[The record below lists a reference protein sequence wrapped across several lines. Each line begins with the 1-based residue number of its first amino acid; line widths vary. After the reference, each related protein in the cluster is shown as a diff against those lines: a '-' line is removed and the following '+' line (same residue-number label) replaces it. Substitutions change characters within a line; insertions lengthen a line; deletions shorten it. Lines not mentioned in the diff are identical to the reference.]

1 MVKEVFLKQAP
12 VKDLRVDYAKEL
24 NPEQYQVV
32 TGAEGPCLVLAGAG
46 SGKTRTI
53 VYRVA
58 YLIER
63 GVRPE
68 NILLVTF
75 TNKAAREM
83 LKRVEGLLGRPPER
97 LWGGTFHH
105 IGNRLL
111 RKYTAKLGYRANFT
125 ILDEEDA
132 KDLIKTCLKESGI
145 DSSTFPAESA
155 GSLGAGVKD
164 RRFPSPAV
172 IKDLLSYAKNSRQR
186 LLEVIEQ
193 KHPKWSALAEQLSQI
208 GLKYEEKKRRNNS
221 MDFDD
226 LLVNWLRLLK
236 KEPAVKDRL
245 TRQFHY
251 ILVDEYQDTNYIQ
264 AAIIKELASVHHN
277 VLVVGDDAQSIY
289 SFRAAD
295 IGNILNFP
303 EIFPQAKIFKLES
316 NYRST
321 PEILKVAN
329 AVIVNNK
336 KQYAKTLKPVVSG
349 FIKPNL
355 VPAVSARQEAHFIS
369 EQILQLRDEGVPLNK
384 IAVLFRAAYH
394 SQELEFELTKRDIPY
409 DYRGGVRFFE
419 RSHIKDVLA
428 HLKIINNPREEV
440 AWYRVLGRQVG
451 IGEVTAGK
459 IYQRIREFK
468 IEEIVKED
476 LSEVLSVKSEIGWQA
491 LTGLLKKLTAGES
504 SDWRPEEII
513 IQIAKSDYRN
523 YLEAEYPNWQER
535 LEDLD
540 QLALF
545 AERYDDLNAFLAEVS
560 LQENFGV
567 ERGHPDASEDEK
579 IVLSTIHQ
587 AKGLEWEAIF
597 VINLVDS
604 AFPNQRAL
612 VEPDGEE
619 EERRLFYVAVTRA
632 QKQLFLSY
640 PLTGSY
646 SSMTLNM
653 PSRFLD
659 EIDVNLL
666 ETVKL
671 IEGTEDYSDLDDNN
685 VSYLPDLSSL

>member
-1 MVKEVFLKQAP
+1 MAKTIVLKNQAP
-12 VKDLRVDYAKEL
+12 VKELKVNYSKDL
-24 NPEQYQVV
+24 NQEQYQVV

-63 GVRPE
+63 SVKAE

-75 TNKAAREM
+75 TNKAAKEM
-83 LKRVEGLLGRPPER
+83 LKRVEALLGRPPER

-105 IGNRLL
+105 IGNRIL
-111 RKYTAKLGYRANFT
+111 RKYAAKLGYNSNFS

-132 KDLIKTCLKESGI
+132 KDLIKVCLKESDI
-145 DSSTFPAESA
+145 N
-155 GSLGAGVKD
+155 LKD

-172 IKDLLSYAKNSRQR
+172 IKDLLSYAKNSQRR

-245 TRQFHY
+245 SAQFHY

-264 AAIIKELASVHHN
+264 AAIIKELSSVHHN

-303 EIFPQAKIFKLES
+303 EIFPRARIFKLES

-329 AVIVNNK
+329 SVIVNNK
-336 KQYAKTLKPVVSG
+336 KQYPKTLKPVVGG

-355 VPAVSARQEAHFIS
+355 VPAVSARQEAQFIS
-369 EQILQLRDEGVPLNK
+369 GQILQLRDEGLPLNK

-419 RSHIKDVLA
+419 RSHIKDALA
-428 HLKIINNPREEV
+428 YLKIINNPQDEV
-440 AWYRVLGRQVG
+440 AWHRVLSRQAG

-459 IYQRIREFK
+459 IYQK
-468 IEEIVKED
+468 VGQLEIKEIIGQD
-476 LSEVLSVKSEIGWQA
+476 LSEVLSVKADVGWRALIKTIKDLEI
-491 LTGLLKKLTAGES
+491 E
-504 SDWRPEEII
+504 RPEDLRPEKAIG
-513 IQIAKSDYRN
+513 QIAKSDYRD

-535 LEDLD
+535 LEDLN

-545 AERYDDLNAFLAEVS
+545 AERYPDLNSFLAEVS
-560 LQENFGV
+560 LQEAFGV
-567 ERGHPDASEDEK
+567 ERGRPDAGAGEK
-579 IVLSTIHQ
+579 IILSTIHQ

-597 VINLVDS
+597 VINLVDA

-612 VEPDGEE
+612 AEPDGEE

-632 QKQLFLSY
+632 RKQLFLSY

-646 SSMTLNM
+646 SAMALNT
-653 PSRFLD
+653 PSRFLN

-671 IEGTEDYSDLDDNN
+671 IEAGEDYSDLNDGGVN
-685 VSYLPDLSSL
+685 YLPDLGSL